1 MAFYS
6 GVTAVGTVATVI
18 DGVLINAAGGNP
30 YRLHIHNIDQ
40 TTSVFLGG
48 SDVSTTTGFQVD
60 KGAILALTVSP
71 ADRLY
76 AISTKNGH
84 NIGWL
89 TEPV

>member
-6 GVTAVGTVATVI
+6 GVTAVGTVATVV

-30 YRLHIHNIDQ
+30 YRLHIHNIDN
-40 TTSVFLGG
+40 TDAVYIGG
-48 SDVSTTTGFQVD
+48 ADVTTTNGFVLD
-60 KGAILALTVSP
+60 KGVILPLTVAP

-76 AISTKNGH
+76 AVSTKTGH
-84 NIGWL
+84 IVTWL

>member
-6 GVTAVGTVATVI
+6 GHTTVGTAATLI

-30 YRLHIHNIDQ
+30 YRLHIHNIDNTDAVYIGGADV
-40 TTSVFLGG
+40 TTAN
-48 SDVSTTTGFQVD
+48 GFVLD
-60 KGAILALTVSP
+60 KGVILPLTVAP

-76 AISTKNGH
+76 AVSTKDGH
-84 NIGWL
+84 VVTWL

>member
-6 GVTAVGTVATVI
+6 GQTSVGTAATLI

-30 YRLHIHNIDQ
+30 YRLHLHNVDD
-40 TTSVFLGG
+40 TDAVFIGG
-48 SDVSTTTGFQVD
+48 SEVTTTTGFKLD
-60 KGAILALTVSP
+60 KGIILPLTVSP

-76 AISTKNGH
+76 AVSTKAGH
-84 NIGWL
+84 VITWL

>member
-6 GVTAVGTVATVI
+6 GQTSVGTAATLI

-30 YRLHIHNIDQ
+30 YRLHLHNVDN
-40 TTSVFLGG
+40 TDAVFIGG
-48 SDVSTTTGFQVD
+48 SEVTTTTGFKLD
-60 KGAILALTVSP
+60 KGIILPLTVSP

-76 AISTKNGH
+76 AVSTKAGH
-84 NIGWL
+84 VVTWL

>member
-6 GVTAVGTVATVI
+6 GQTSVGTAAMLI

-30 YRLHIHNIDQ
+30 YRLHLHNVDN
-40 TTSVFLGG
+40 TDAVFIGG
-48 SDVSTTTGFQVD
+48 SEVTTTTGFKLD
-60 KGAILALTVSP
+60 KGIILPLTVSP

-76 AISTKNGH
+76 AVSTKAGH
-84 NIGWL
+84 VVTWL

>member
-6 GVTAVGTVATVI
+6 GQTSVGTAATLI

-30 YRLHIHNIDQ
+30 YRLHLHNVDN
-40 TTSVFLGG
+40 TDAVFIGG
-48 SDVSTTTGFQVD
+48 SEVTTTGFKLD
-60 KGAILALTVSP
+60 KGIILPLTVSP

-76 AISTKNGH
+76 AVSTKAGH
-84 NIGWL
+84 VVTWL

>member
-6 GVTAVGTVATVI
+6 GQTSVGTAATLI

-30 YRLHIHNIDQ
+30 YRLHLHNIDN
-40 TTSVFLGG
+40 TDAVFIGG
-48 SDVSTTTGFQVD
+48 SEVTTTTGFKLD
-60 KGAILALTVSP
+60 KGVILPLTVSP

-76 AISTKNGH
+76 AVSTKSGH
-84 NIGWL
+84 VITWL